1 MLWLFKQQWGDLELE
16 HKGSARTCV
25 KTEVPLQT
33 IYSQVT
39 EITSC
44 TDQWRGKENG
54 RDRILI
60 WTLPVTPPWDKGGQ
74 GTLFG
79 GLWCGTGK
87 KVLSGRDL
95 QSEARHPKHFLGRC
109 VVRWS
114 GSTI

>member
-25 KTEVPLQT
+25 KTEIPLQT

-54 RDRILI
+54 RDRILK
-60 WTLPVTPPWDKGGQ
+60 WTLPITPPWEKEDRGRCLGASGAEQGRKFSLGEICSLRQ
-74 GTLFG
+74 GTPNIF
-79 GLWCGTGK
+79 
-87 KVLSGRDL
+87 
-95 QSEARHPKHFLGRC
+95 
-109 VVRWS
+109 
-114 GSTI
+114 